1 MLNLNSVTRLLV
13 YSTSS
18 FPFIDTTDVQ
28 LIFHNV
34 IIKNK
39 LNITCVFI
47 QNSPAAGCR
56 VVINGMEHNITRLNS
71 ATNASA
77 TGTFPLGEEGSH
89 SISVYDIEID
99 GQWNLFRTFE
109 IFTLVSI
116 NPTSNGT
123 GDICKLIAYF

>member
-1 MLNLNSVTRLLV
+1 MLNLTRLLV

-28 LIFHNV
+28 SIFHNV
-34 IIKNK
+34 IIKNT

-56 VVINGMEHNITRLNS
+56 VDINGMEHNITRLN
-71 ATNASA
+71 TNASA
-77 TGTFPLGEEGSH
+77 TGTFPLGKEGSH

-123 GDICKLIAYF
+123 GDICKLIAY